1 MKRIRRYLWVLLI
14 FCFGISSFGIRVSA
28 AGEHVYFG
36 SEQYEWN
43 IGQEEPIGIY
53 AGADEGINR
62 VEMEVQ
68 YDPERL
74 DYISGGELIQPGIV
88 RISIAETAVQEY
100 QEMLHFTPQ
109 VSGNT
114 EITIQHAV
122 IENSSGETQITEAVK
137 APVWI
142 PFAAGCEL
150 TELSVNGQ
158 PVDGFEASVTEY
170 NVDIEGEEIDI
181 QTAASDPQTTID
193 ITQNDSLIQIRTTNI
208 EGNQGLYTLHVT
220 RKQAPATEEQQE
232 QNVQNDQQQEQPQE
246 ITQPGIQEKILEKLL
261 AHKKLL
267 VVLATA
273 AVLLAILFG
282 SLVVMKQQRKKRAL
296 QRKRKRIQDKSQKF
310 HRTEFPDTAIDLTGV
325 EENLPVVDEREM
337 EIQVKHVSMEFSK
350 EKDESTSLKELL
362 VKILRGQRKVE
373 KFKALDDV
381 SFNVKKG
388 EVVGIIGTNGSGKST
403 ILKIISGVLK
413 PTEGEVIV
421 DKDKIQ
427 LLTLGT
433 GFDYELTGKENVYL
447 NGAVIGYAKE
457 FIDEKYDEI
466 VKFAELEGFMEQK
479 VRNYSSG
486 MVSRL
491 GFAIATVRDTPEILI
506 LDEVLSVGDM
516 FFRKKSEK
524 RIKEMM
530 CSGSTVLIVSHST
543 SVIKANCT
551 KAVWIEKGRL
561 MAVGRPDDVCRA
573 YEKMNG

>member
-1 MKRIRRYLWVLLI
+1 MKRIRKYLCVLLI
-14 FCFGISSFGIRVSA
+14 CCFGIGCLYTRVSA
-28 AGEHVYFG
+28 AGERVYFG

-43 IGQEEPIGIY
+43 IGQEEPIGVY

-74 DYISGGELIQPGIV
+74 EYSSGGELIQPGIV
-88 RISIAETAVQEY
+88 RISVADTAVQEY

-122 IENSSGETQITEAVK
+122 IENGSGETQITEAVK

-158 PVDGFEASVTEY
+158 PVAGFEATVTEY
-170 NVDIEGEEIDI
+170 SVDIEGEEADV
-181 QTAASDPQTTID
+181 QAVASDPQTTID
-193 ITQNDSLIQIRTTNI
+193 ITQNDSLIQIRTTNTD
-208 EGNQGLYTLHVT
+208 GNQGLYTLHVT
-220 RKQAPATEEQQE
+220 RKQAPVTEEQQE
-232 QNVQNDQQQEQPQE
+232 HQIQKDQQTEQTQE
-246 ITQPGIQEKILEKLL
+246 IVQPGIQERILEKLL
-261 AHKKLL
+261 PYKKLL
-267 VVLATA
+267 VMLAV
-273 AVLLAILFG
+273 AVLLLGILLA
-282 SLVVMKQQRKKRAL
+282 SLAVMKRKRKKRAL
-296 QRKRKRIQDKSQKF
+296 QRREKRAQEKSQKF
-310 HRTEFPDTAIDLTGV
+310 HRTESQDTVIDLTGV
-325 EENLPVVDEREM
+325 EENLPVTDEREL

-362 VKILRGQRKVE
+362 VKTLKGQRKIE

-413 PTEGEVIV
+413 PTEGKVIV

-433 GFDYELTGKENVYL
+433 GFDYELTGRENVYL
-447 NGAVIGYAKE
+447 NGAVIGYTKE

-516 FFRKKSEK
+516 FFRKKSER

-530 CSGSTVLIVSHST
+530 RSGSTVLIVSHST

-551 KAVWIEKGRL
+551 KAVWIEKGKL

>member
-1 MKRIRRYLWVLLI
+1 MKRIKRYLCVLLI
-14 FCFGISSFGIRVSA
+14 FCFGIGCLDTRVSA

-36 SEQYEWN
+36 SEQYEWS
-43 IGQEEPIGIY
+43 IGQEAPIGVY
-53 AGADEGINR
+53 AGADEGVNR
-62 VEMEVQ
+62 VEMEVR

-74 DYISGGELIQPGIV
+74 EYVSGGELIQPGIV
-88 RISIAETAVQEY
+88 RISVADTAVQEY

-114 EITIQHAV
+114 EITIHHAV
-122 IENSSGETQITEAVK
+122 IENGSGETQITEAVI

-158 PVDGFEASVTEY
+158 SVAGFEPSATEY
-170 NVDIEGEEIDI
+170 NVDIDGEEANV
-181 QTAASDPQTTID
+181 QAAASDPQTTID
-193 ITQNDSLIQIRTTNI
+193 ITQNDSLIQIRTTNV
-208 EGNQGLYTLHVT
+208 EGNQGLYTIHVT
-220 RKQAPATEEQQE
+220 RKQAPVTEEPQE
-232 QNVQNDQQQEQPQE
+232 QNIQNDQQVQPQD
-246 ITQPGIQEKILEKLL
+246 ITQPSIQEKVLEKLL
-261 AHKKLL
+261 PYKKLL
-267 VVLATA
+267 VLLVA
-273 AVLLAILFG
+273 AVLLLVIL
-282 SLVVMKQQRKKRAL
+282 LVGLAVMKRKRKKRAL
-296 QRKRKRIQDKSQKF
+296 QRKEKKIQDKNQKF
-310 HRTEFPDTAIDLTGV
+310 HEIELQDTAIDLTGV
-325 EENLPVVDEREM
+325 EENLPVTDEREL

-362 VKILRGQRKVE
+362 VKTLKGQRKIE

-413 PTEGEVIV
+413 PTEGKVIV

-433 GFDYELTGKENVYL
+433 GFDYELTGRENVYL
-447 NGAVIGYAKE
+447 NGAVIGYTKE

-516 FFRKKSEK
+516 FFRKKSER

-551 KAVWIEKGRL
+551 KAVWIEKGKL

>member
-1 MKRIRRYLWVLLI
+1 MKRIRKYLCVLLI
-14 FCFGISSFGIRVSA
+14 CCFGIGCLYTRVSA
-28 AGEHVYFG
+28 AGERVYFG

-43 IGQEEPIGIY
+43 IGQEEPIGVY

-74 DYISGGELIQPGIV
+74 EYSSGGELIQPGIV
-88 RISIAETAVQEY
+88 RISVADTAVQEY

-122 IENSSGETQITEAVK
+122 IENGSGETQITEAVK

-158 PVDGFEASVTEY
+158 PVAGFEATVTEY
-170 NVDIEGEEIDI
+170 SVDIEGEEADV
-181 QTAASDPQTTID
+181 QAVASDPQTTID
-193 ITQNDSLIQIRTTNI
+193 ITQNDSLIQIRTTNTD
-208 EGNQGLYTLHVT
+208 GNQGLYTLHVT
-220 RKQAPATEEQQE
+220 RKQAPVTEEQQE
-232 QNVQNDQQQEQPQE
+232 HQIQKDQQTEQTQE
-246 ITQPGIQEKILEKLL
+246 IVQPGIQERILEKLL
-261 AHKKLL
+261 PYKKLL
-267 VVLATA
+267 VMLAV
-273 AVLLAILFG
+273 AVLLLGILLA
-282 SLVVMKQQRKKRAL
+282 SLAVMKRKRKKRAL
-296 QRKRKRIQDKSQKF
+296 QRREKRAQEKSQKF
-310 HRTEFPDTAIDLTGV
+310 HRTESQDTVIDLTGV
-325 EENLPVVDEREM
+325 EENLPVTDEREL

-362 VKILRGQRKVE
+362 VKTLKGQRKIE

-413 PTEGEVIV
+413 PTEGKVIV

-433 GFDYELTGKENVYL
+433 GFDYELTGRENVYL

-516 FFRKKSEK
+516 FFRKKSER

-530 CSGSTVLIVSHST
+530 RSGSTVLIVSHST

-551 KAVWIEKGRL
+551 KAVWIEKGKL